1 MPKILRII
9 NRFNLGG
16 PTFNA
21 AYLSK
26 YLPSEYET
34 LLVGGSRDE
43 TEDSSEFIV
52 ENLGLKPTI
61 LPEMKRELS
70 VSDDRKAYKKI
81 KEIIHDYQ
89 PDIVHTHA
97 SKAGALGRL
106 AASKMGVKCI
116 LHTFHGHVFHSY
128 FGKIKTRFYLNTER
142 YLAKKSDAIVAISNI
157 QKREL
162 SEEFRI
168 APPDKFRVINLG
180 FDLSRFQKNQN
191 LKREKFRSDWNIGS
205 DLCIAIIGRLVPI
218 KDHTY
223 LFDRIVNIQ
232 NKLNQKITLAVV
244 GDGELRSELET
255 YANLHFD
262 KNKVRVIFTSW
273 IKEVDEVVAGSDII
287 TLSSKNEG
295 TPVTLIEA
303 QAGSKPIVSVE
314 VGGIADI
321 VQKDET
327 ALLSKR
333 DETEKF
339 EQNLLSLIQ
348 DEALRKKMSEKGL
361 QFVEKRFHYERL
373 CSDMDKLYMEILSKK

>member
-26 YLPSEYET
+26 YLPTEYET
-34 LLVGGSRDE
+34 LLVGGNRDE
-43 TEDSSEFIV
+43 TEDSSEFIL

-70 VSDDRKAYKKI
+70 VSEDRKAYKKL
-81 KEIIHDYQ
+81 KELIHDFK

-116 LHTFHGHVFHSY
+116 VHTFHGHVFHSY
-128 FGKIKTRFYLNTER
+128 FGKVKTRFYLNTER
-142 YLAKKSDAIVAISNI
+142 YLAKKSDAIIAISDI

-162 SEEFRI
+162 SEEFKI
-168 APPDKFRVINLG
+168 ARPEKFRVINLG
-180 FDLSRFQKNQN
+180 FDLSKFYLNQDE
-191 LKREKFRSDWNIGS
+191 KRQKFRKEWSLGS
-205 DLCIAIIGRLVPI
+205 DLCLAIIGRLVPI
-218 KDHTY
+218 KDHVY
-223 LFDRIVNIQ
+223 LFDRIINIQ
-232 NKLNQKITLAVV
+232 SKLDKKVTLLVV
-244 GDGELRSELET
+244 GDGELRGELES

-273 IKEVDEVVAGSDII
+273 IKEVDEVIAGSDII

-295 TPVTLIEA
+295 TPVALIEA

-321 VQKDET
+321 VKKNET
-327 ALLSKR
+327 AFISKR
-333 DETEKF
+333 NEVNEF
-339 EQNLLSLIQ
+339 EQNLLKLIQ
-348 DEALRKKMSEKGL
+348 DESLRKKMSEKGL
-361 QFVEKRFHYERL
+361 QFVEKQFHYRRL
-373 CSDMDKLYMEILSKK
+373 CSDMDKLYKDILSKK

>member
-1 MPKILRII
+1 VPKILRII

-34 LLVGGSRDE
+34 MLVGGSRDE

-52 ENLGLKPTI
+52 ESLGLKPTI

-70 VSDDRKAYKKI
+70 VSEDRKAYRKL
-81 KEIIHDYQ
+81 KELIHDFQ

-116 LHTFHGHVFHSY
+116 VHTFHGHVFHSY

-142 YLAKKSDAIVAISNI
+142 YLAKKSDAIIAISNI

-162 SEEFRI
+162 TERFKI
-168 APPDKFRVINLG
+168 AHPDKFSVINLG
-180 FDLSRFQKNQN
+180 FDLSKFHHNQH
-191 LKREKFRSDWNIGS
+191 LKREKFRKEWSLGS
-205 DLCIAIIGRLVPI
+205 DICVAIIGRLVPI
-218 KDHTY
+218 KDHIY

-232 NKLNQKITLAVV
+232 SKLKQKITLLVV
-244 GDGELRSELET
+244 GDGELRGELES

-273 IKEVDEVVAGSDII
+273 IKEVDEVIAGSDII

-321 VQKDET
+321 VKSNET
-327 ALLSKR
+327 ALISKR
-333 DETEKF
+333 EETTKF
-339 EQNLLSLIQ
+339 EQNLLDLIQ
-348 DEALRKKMSEKGL
+348 DEKLRQKLSEKGL
-361 QFVEKRFHYERL
+361 QFVEKQFHYERL
-373 CSDMDKLYMEILSKK
+373 CADMDKLYKDILSKK

>member
-70 VSDDRKAYKKI
+70 VSDDRKAYKKL

-116 LHTFHGHVFHSY
+116 VHTFHGHVFHSY

-180 FDLSRFQKNQN
+180 FDLSRFQKDQN

-205 DLCIAIIGRLVPI
+205 DLCLAIIGRLVPI

-232 NKLNQKITLAVV
+232 NKLNQKITLAIV

-255 YANLHFD
+255 YANLNFD

-303 QAGSKPIVSVE
+303 QAGSTPIVSVE

-321 VQKDET
+321 VKRDYT

-333 DETEKF
+333 EETEKF

-348 DEALRKKMSEKGL
+348 DEVLRKRMSEKGF
-361 QFVEKRFHYERL
+361 QFVEKQFHYERL
-373 CSDMDKLYMEILSKK
+373 CSDMDKLYMDILSKK